1 MRHIHVEISA
11 SDLFMSAGKAVLNPI
26 DAEERIYLKLA
37 EKGIPM
43 DAAALLRRDLKTT
56 RGTLSWTYYAVEE
69 KWVIDWTEEV
79 KA

>member
-1 MRHIHVEISA
+1 MRHIRVEIHVNELEGA
-11 SDLFMSAGKAVLNPI
+11 SNAV
-26 DAEERIYLKLA
+26 DAEQRIYLKLA

-43 DAAALLRRDLKTT
+43 DAAAFIRRDLQVT
-56 RGTLSWTYYAVEE
+56 RGRLAWAYYIIEE